1 MGTRLTVILVVKPM
15 NRSLSG
21 ILFALT
27 VVVDEKD
34 WVVSNFSFDSRPLGD
49 YSKDNMADVEVR
61 VRHTCRECG
70 KSYNKKSRLE
80 EHIRSHTGEV
90 SK

>member
-1 MGTRLTVILVVKPM
+1 M

-21 ILFALT
+21 ILFVLT

-34 WVVSNFSFDSRPLGD
+34 WVVVRNFSFDSRPLGD
-49 YSKDNMADVEVR
+49 HSKDIMADVEVVR

-70 KSYNKKSRLE
+70 KSYNKNSRLE

>member
-1 MGTRLTVILVVKPM
+1 MCEQKPVRDPVRADRSSGRKRLGS
-15 NRSLSG
+15 R
-21 ILFALT
+21 
-27 VVVDEKD
+27 
-34 WVVSNFSFDSRPLGD
+34 NFYLDSRPLGD
-49 YSKDNMADVEVR
+49 HSKDNMADVEVVR

-70 KSYNKKSRLE
+70 KSYNKNSRLE

>member
-1 MGTRLTVILVVKPM
+1 M

-21 ILFALT
+21 ILFALALT

-34 WVVSNFSFDSRPLGD
+34 WVVRIFSFDSRPLGD
-49 YSKDNMADVEVR
+49 HSKDNMADVEVVR

-70 KSYNKKSRLE
+70 KSYNRNSRLE